1 MAFDQREAVMLRVWP
16 WLTRVAVVLAV
27 GNLLL
32 ALTVRLWGPA
42 IHPVFVDPNTWLLF
56 LVTGVSLSAQ
66 AALMRY
72 TQHVLMREAAAVQA
86 RLGARERQRR
96 VVHRKTQ
103 GLRPAGRHH
112 RMGARTLR
120 PGSAVPRLDH

>member
-1 MAFDQREAVMLRVWP
+1 MAFDQREAVVLRVWP

-42 IHPVFVDPNTWLLF
+42 IHPVFVDPHTWLLF

-103 GLRPAGRHH
+103 GLRHAGRHH
-112 RMGARTLR
+112 RIGAWALR
-120 PGSAVPRLDH
+120 SVAAEPWPDH